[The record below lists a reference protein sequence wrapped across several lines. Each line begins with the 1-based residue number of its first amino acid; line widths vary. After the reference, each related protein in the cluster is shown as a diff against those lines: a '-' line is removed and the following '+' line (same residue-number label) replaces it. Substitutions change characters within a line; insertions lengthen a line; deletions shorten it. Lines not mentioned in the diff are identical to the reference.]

1 MIKLRVDF
9 AIART
14 HPRGTTR
21 LRGPMKRVVLSSVL
35 VPALLGVASAALAQ
49 ADVPHSRDVKK
60 TNLLDHSNSSL
71 IDSATAKAVLTDNI
85 PARLW
90 LIHSPGAFAF
100 LSQVEGGLNPQ
111 RTCVVTAR
119 VMMLPLTGTLN
130 VPMWRPQPKMTAT
143 AFDAQA
149 NSSTDQCKAL
159 AKDKLKEAT
168 LAIVSG
174 IVKI

>member
-1 MIKLRVDF
+1 MRAAL
-9 AIART
+9 T
-14 HPRGTTR
+14 S
-21 LRGPMKRVVLSSVL
+21 LL
-35 VPALLGVASAALAQ
+35 VPALLGFAAGALAQ
-49 ADVPHSRDVKK
+49 ADAPHSRDVKK
-60 TNLLDHSNSSL
+60 TNLLDHSNSNL
-71 IDSATAKAVLTDNI
+71 IDSATAKQVLIDNI
-85 PARLW
+85 PARVW
-90 LIHSPGAFAF
+90 KIHNPGAYAF

-119 VMMLPLTGTLN
+119 VMVLPLTGTLN

-149 NSSTDQCKAL
+149 NSSSDACKAV

-174 IVKI
+174 IVKM